1 MFHKGYR
8 LVFVE
13 HADYQSI
20 SKEKKEKGL
29 GPREDRGFDARV
41 QYAQEQAGVLY
52 PSPFKRGVCIKV
64 TTTTPKNLTLLC
76 EKSPEFA

>member
-1 MFHKGYR
+1 MQLSLKNIIVVPQR
-8 LVFVE
+8 LSPCFFVE

-41 QYAQEQAGVLY
+41 QHAQEQAGVL
-52 PSPFKRGVCIKV
+52 SISV
-64 TTTTPKNLTLLC
+64 
-76 EKSPEFA
+76 